1 MLGSWNMKKLLG
13 ILVLGLVF
21 SESADSAI
29 SFGSEKLLILTDQPG
44 AHCVLTN
51 NKGSWSVL
59 TPGIVK
65 VKRSKKKLNI
75 VCNKEGYKETVTDY
89 NLRDTSAVDAD
100 SATTSLSM
108 AAGSAAAGDLLSAG
122 IDVLI
127 TGLEVMDS
135 KFGTYA
141 NTFGND
147 KNKRQP
153 TIFITLNKI

>member
-1 MLGSWNMKKLLG
+1 MKKLLA
-13 ILVLGLVF
+13 IVVLGLLF

>member
-65 VKRSKKKLNI
+65 VKRSNKKLNI

-100 SATTSLSM
+100 SATTNLSI

>member
-1 MLGSWNMKKLLG
+1 MRKLLA
-13 ILVLGLVF
+13 IIVLGLVF

-100 SATTSLSM
+100 SATTNLSM

>member
-1 MLGSWNMKKLLG
+1 M
-13 ILVLGLVF
+13 
-21 SESADSAI
+21 
-29 SFGSEKLLILTDQPG
+29 
-44 AHCVLTN
+44 LTN

-65 VKRSKKKLNI
+65 VKRSKKKINI

-100 SATTSLSM
+100 SATTNLSM